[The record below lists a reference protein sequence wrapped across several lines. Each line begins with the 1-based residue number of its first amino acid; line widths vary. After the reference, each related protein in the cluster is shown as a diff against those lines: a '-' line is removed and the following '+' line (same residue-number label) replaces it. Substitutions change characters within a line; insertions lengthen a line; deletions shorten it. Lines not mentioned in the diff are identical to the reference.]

1 MSAPAPPRE
10 LQPERPRELRAA
22 RLATAGIFLANG
34 FGIGGWAAAI
44 PALKAHLR
52 LGEGALS
59 IALLAVALGAIALMP
74 LSTLLVRLVG
84 GTSRLTLRGA
94 LAFAGALA
102 LPGWAPGLWTLCG
115 AALVLGATNGITDVA
130 MNAHASTLEKRWGAA
145 IMSSFHA
152 AFSCGGLLGAAT
164 GGVLLH
170 FGVSA
175 RWLLTLTA
183 SGVLLLVLC
192 AASRL
197 GPSDPGAEAGPH
209 LVLPQRRVL
218 LLCTI
223 GLGCLLLEGAMGDWG
238 GVYLSSVSRA
248 STALAA
254 GGYAA
259 FSLTMV
265 VGRLL
270 GDRLVG
276 RIGGP
281 RVIRYGTLAA
291 AAGLLLAV
299 ALPAPLTAIPG
310 FALVGLGLSNVVP
323 AVFSASGRATPT
335 PAEGI
340 AMAATSGYLGFL
352 IGPPLIGAVAARFG
366 LRLAVAGLAGV
377 GLLVSLLA
385 ARLSRPAAR

>member
-1 MSAPAPPRE
+1 MSV
-10 LQPERPRELRAA
+10 PERPRELVAA

-34 FGIGGWAAAI
+34 FGIGAWAAAI
-44 PALKAHLR
+44 PALKARHG

-59 IALLAVALGAIALMP
+59 LALLAVALGAIALMP
-74 LSTLLVRLVG
+74 LSTLLVRRLG
-84 GTSRLTLRGA
+84 GTDRLTRLGA

-102 LPGWAPGLWTLCG
+102 LPGWAEGLWTLCG
-115 AALVLGATNGITDVA
+115 AALLFGASNGVTDVA

-164 GGVLLH
+164 GGALLH
-170 FGVSA
+170 FGVPV
-175 RWLLTLTA
+175 RWLLTLPA
-183 SGVLLLVLC
+183 GAVLLIVLG
-192 AASRL
+192 AAPRL
-197 GPSDPGAEAGPH
+197 GPSDSGAEAGPH
-209 LVLPQRRVL
+209 LSLPQRRVL
-218 LLCTI
+218 LLCLI
-223 GLGCLLLEGAMGDWG
+223 GLGCLLLEGAMGDWS

-254 GGYAA
+254 GGYAG

-265 VGRLL
+265 AGRLL
-270 GDRLVG
+270 GDRIVG

-281 RVIRYGTLAA
+281 RTIRYGTLAA
-291 AAGLLLAV
+291 AAGLLVAV
-299 ALPAPLTAIPG
+299 VLPAPQTAIPG

-323 AVFSASGRATPT
+323 AVFSASGRATAT

-352 IGPPLIGAVAARFG
+352 IGPPLIGAVAARLG
-366 LRLAVAGLAGV
+366 LQLALGGLAGV
-377 GLLVSLLA
+377 GLVCSLLA
-385 ARLSRPAAR
+385 ARLSRRAETGA